1 MQILFYIVNVS
12 LKFTKT
18 LFFYLFILKNSISF
32 RNPNSFER
40 SFSYLTQSPVHLNL
54 NTKFSLNLFSK
65 TDQRYLITSPLFYL
79 NGPPHLGHAY
89 TLVSS
94 DVLKRFLILS
104 GYECKLL
111 VGTDEHGSKIKLT
124 SSNLGYSPKQYVNL
138 MRNHYYELYKQ
149 YDISPDI
156 VVHTS
161 ENDHKSKVKDVF
173 NSFVRSGFIYR
184 GLHKGYFS
192 PKEDLYYTES
202 KLIDGKSPLGF
213 EVSQVNEPAYFFK
226 LSSWRE
232 KLIDFFKESVIKPNH
247 SLIEVRK
254 SLESDLNDIAISRS
268 NCDWG
273 IPINIMNN
281 GETDQNETV
290 CNETVCNETV
300 SNETVYVWFDALL
313 GYLTHF
319 NSFPQ
324 LQDQEL
330 KNLKLIHVIGK
341 DILTF
346 HSLLWPSILM
356 ALDIQVPIKLL
367 VHGWLLNKGE
377 KISKSLGNV
386 SNLEPQLSDVS
397 RFALMSLGD
406 FSSDFEFDSSIFDN
420 SIKILR
426 NKFANTFYRITSLL
440 HNHKLDSV
448 LPTNTDHELINKFH
462 LYTVNITKYMESFRI
477 DKYIQVLMEM
487 SSEVNR
493 FIELNQIWTMGT
505 CELLQISWL
514 LCTLLFYISVYL
526 SPITPKLS
534 NDMISRLNPQLN
546 QNTISPSFNIFNNIQ
561 HISYYP
567 QHLNILI

>member
-1 MQILFYIVNVS
+1 MQILFYILNVS

-18 LFFYLFILKNSISF
+18 LFFYLFLLKNSISF
-32 RNPNSFER
+32 RNPNSFDR
-40 SFSYLTQSPVHLNL
+40 SFSYLTQSPVYVNL

-124 SSNLGYSPKQYVNL
+124 SSNLCYSPKQYVTL

-156 VVHTS
+156 IVHTS

-226 LSSWRE
+226 LISWRE

-281 GETDQNETV
+281 GVTDQ
-290 CNETVCNETV
+290 
-300 SNETVYVWFDALL
+300 NETVYVWFDALL

-319 NSFPQ
+319 NSFPNSK
-324 LQDQEL
+324 DQEL

-406 FSSDFEFDSSIFDN
+406 FSYDFEFDSCIFDN

-440 HNHKLDSV
+440 DNHKLDSV

-462 LYTVNITKYMESFRI
+462 LYTVNINKYMESFRI

-546 QNTISPSFNIFNNIQ
+546 QNTISPSFNIFNNLQ